1 MTSPTSL
8 RTMRI
13 RVPGQ
18 WADGWLY
25 REHLLLWSRTND
37 CYVLPLSEARRSLA
51 ATDGLVVAAL
61 ADYLIFRSD
70 WKLSEQLQVLG
81 QVPGIHGAL
90 DAALADNIDAALAVD
105 LSELMPVYDDTPPG
119 LALDSALYAN
129 RVYLATTE
137 GLFESRFNPNFAD
150 EVSAIE
156 RRLEDRVAAVTAK
169 YSAVN
174 CSARDTGLAFAPITF
189 DDDDRWWDQPYDGF
203 ETVAEQSLR
212 HSWAGRHIL
221 NYNESPVPHLLWSQ
235 AVYERAHDRARFDEW
250 RVLGFS
256 PPTDIR
262 AMTVEALQT
271 SHRVRLTDMAR
282 PSGSPSEDI
291 EVLGNANYR
300 LLIRWNETVRV
311 LDLAGDDR
319 SGPAVRPDRRFER
332 VRPGSEIGS
341 GNVLSTHGV
350 GSGFIIELDDEVRL
364 MTSQAS
370 YLLAPVRAARVRTF
384 EHSRRYRD
392 VVLAVEED
400 QISVY
405 GFLETT
411 SSR

>member
-1 MTSPTSL
+1 
-8 RTMRI
+8 MRI

-25 REHLLLWSRTND
+25 REHLLLWSRTNE
-37 CYVLPLSEARRSLA
+37 CYVLPLSELRRSVTT
-51 ATDGLVVAAL
+51 TDGPVTAAL

-70 WKLSEQLQVLG
+70 WKLSEQLQILG
-81 QVPGIHGAL
+81 HVPGIHGAL
-90 DAALADNIDAALAVD
+90 NAALADNNEAALAVD
-105 LSELMPVYDDTPPG
+105 LSNLMPVYNDTPPG

-129 RVYLATTE
+129 RVYVATTE

-150 EVSAIE
+150 GVSAIE
-156 RRLEDRVAAVTAK
+156 RRLEDRVAVVTAK

-174 CSARDTGLAFAPITF
+174 CSARDAGLTFAPITF
-189 DDDDRWWDQPYDGF
+189 DDDDRWWDQPHDYF
-203 ETVAEQSLR
+203 ESVAEQSQR

-221 NYNESPVPHLLWSQ
+221 NYSESSVPNLLWSE
-235 AVYERAHDRARFDEW
+235 AVYERVNDRARFDEW

-256 PPTDIR
+256 RPADIS
-262 AMTVEALQT
+262 AMTIEALRT
-271 SHRVRLTDMAR
+271 SHRVRLMDVAQQA
-282 PSGSPSEDI
+282 SGSDSDEI

-311 LDLAGDDR
+311 LDVSGDDR

-332 VRPGSEIGS
+332 ARLGTEIGS

-350 GSGFIIELDDEVRL
+350 RSGFVIELDNEVRL
-364 MTSQAS
+364 LTSQAS

-392 VVLAVEED
+392 VVLTVEEE
-400 QISVY
+400 QISIY

-411 SSR
+411 S